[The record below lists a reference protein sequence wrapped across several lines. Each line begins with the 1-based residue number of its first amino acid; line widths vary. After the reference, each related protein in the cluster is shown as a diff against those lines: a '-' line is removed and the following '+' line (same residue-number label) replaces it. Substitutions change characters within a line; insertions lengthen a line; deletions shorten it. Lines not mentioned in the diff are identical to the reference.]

1 MLPSILPSSSLTSPP
16 NTRSKK
22 TKDNKRRKNKKKKK
36 IWRYWESDPGFHS
49 YCVRPQ
55 CDVLPLDYTTVEL
68 IGADIENYMI
78 YNHHLLGIG
87 ISKSEKRGNRQIG
100 VAYENKVSGSTANK

>member
-1 MLPSILPSSSLTSPP
+1 
-16 NTRSKK
+16 
-22 TKDNKRRKNKKKKK
+22 
-36 IWRYWESDPGFHS
+36 
-49 YCVRPQ
+49 
-55 CDVLPLDYTTVEL
+55 L

-87 ISKSEKRGNRQIG
+87 IGKSEKRGNRQIG